1 MLQRTTPE
9 SVGIPSSAVNRFI
22 DSLAEL
28 DSVHSFMLLR
38 HGKVAAELWN
48 APYRPEVPH
57 ELFSLSKSFT
67 SVAIGFA
74 RQEGKLQL
82 DDKIAEFFRE
92 KLPADPDPR
101 FLRMTVRHLLTMSSG
116 HDRCALCYM
125 INQQEPDFVRSFF
138 RSPLV
143 YEPGSRFVY
152 NSGATYMLSALIRR
166 LTGEN
171 LTDYLRPRL
180 FEPLGFGEREWEKD
194 PEGTELGGWGFHLT
208 TEEIARFS
216 QLLLDGGRWEG
227 KQILPAD
234 YLAQATAFQ
243 IDNSMNT
250 QPDWKVGYGFQ
261 FWRCRHN
268 AFRGDGAFGQY
279 ALVMPDQDAALA
291 VTSGMRNMQ
300 SVLDRVWDILLP
312 AMQEAPLPEA
322 PAEQQALR
330 ARCACAAFPVLPGP
344 GRELV
349 LEAASFEANAPRRR
363 GAPDRIDVEFLP
375 PHTAP
380 ERAGRAAR
388 SRIRPTDRQPYPLR
402 LLTAPPDGGERRLAR
417 RRHARSAR
425 TSLRDPLPAADSD
438 PARRKAG
445 DLRTNCQS
453 ALFRPAGVAP
463 APGRGAKPVRGYFP
477 SRLRRIACRA
487 RAS

>member
-1 MLQRTTPE
+1 MLQRATPE
-9 SVGIPSSAVNRFI
+9 SVGLPSAAVNRFI

-28 DSVHSFMLLR
+28 DSVHSFILMR

-67 SVAIGFA
+67 SAAIGFA
-74 RQEGKLQL
+74 RQEGKLDL
-82 DDKIAEFFRE
+82 DDRIAEFFPE
-92 KLPADPDPR
+92 KLPEQPDPR

-125 INQQEPDFVRSFF
+125 INQQEPDFIKSFF

-152 NSGATYMLSALIRR
+152 NSGATYMLSALTRR
-166 LTGEN
+166 ITGEN
-171 LTDYLRPRL
+171 LTGYLRPRL
-180 FEPLGFGEREWEKD
+180 FAPLGFGERKWEKD
-194 PEGTELGGWGFHLT
+194 PEGIELGGWGFCLT
-208 TEEIARFS
+208 TEEIARFA
-216 QLLLDGGRWEG
+216 QLLLDGGKWEG
-227 KQILPAD
+227 RQILPAD
-234 YLAQATAFQ
+234 YLKMATAFQ

-250 QPDWKVGYGFQ
+250 QPDWKAGYGFQ

-268 AFRGDGAFGQY
+268 AYRGDGAFGQY

-312 AMQEAPLPEA
+312 AMADSPLAEA

-349 LEAASFEANAPRRR
+349 LEAGPFEANAPGVEELRVESNRSSCRLTLRRE
-363 GAPDRIDVEFLP
+363 GKEETLEAGFGSRIDN
-375 PHTAP
+375 HT
-380 ERAGRAAR
+380 RFG
-388 SRIRPTDRQPYPLR
+388 
-402 LLTAPPDGGERRLAR
+402 
-417 RRHARSAR
+417 
-425 TSLRDPLPAADSD
+425 
-438 PARRKAG
+438 
-445 DLRTNCQS
+445 C
-453 ALFRPAGVAP
+453 
-463 APGRGAKPVRGYFP
+463 
-477 SRLRRIACRA
+477 SRLRRMAASACWRDDDTLEVLA
-487 RAS
+487 HLYESPYRLRFLLRCEKGSVTFERNANLLFFGLAEWPLLRGEVRNR

>member
-1 MLQRTTPE
+1 MLQRATPE
-9 SVGIPSSAVNRFI
+9 SVGIPSLTVSRFI

-48 APYRPEVPH
+48 APYRPQVPH

-67 SVAIGFA
+67 SAAIGFA
-74 RQEGKLQL
+74 RQEGKLDL
-82 DDKIAEFFRE
+82 DDRIAEFFPE
-92 KLPADPDPR
+92 KLPEHSDPR

-125 INQQEPDFVRSFF
+125 INQQEPDFVKSFF

-166 LTGEN
+166 ITGEN
-171 LTDYLRPRL
+171 LTGYLRPRL
-180 FEPLGFGEREWEKD
+180 FAPLGFGEREWETD
-194 PEGTELGGWGFHLT
+194 PEGTELGGWGFRLT
-208 TEEIARFS
+208 TEEIARFA
-216 QLLLDGGRWEG
+216 QLLLDGGKWEG
-227 KQILPAD
+227 RQILPAD
-234 YLAQATAFQ
+234 YLEMATAFQ

-250 QPDWKVGYGFQ
+250 QPDWQVGYGFQ

-268 AFRGDGAFGQY
+268 AYRGDGAFGQY
-279 ALVMPDQDAALA
+279 ALVMPDQDVALA

-312 AMQEAPLPEA
+312 AMTDSPLAEA

-349 LEAASFEANAPRRR
+349 LEVDSFDANAPGVEALRVESNRSSCRLTLRRE
-363 GAPDRIDVEFLP
+363 GKEETLEAGFGSRIDN
-375 PHTAP
+375 
-380 ERAGRAAR
+380 
-388 SRIRPTDRQPYPLR
+388 
-402 LLTAPPDGGERRLAR
+402 
-417 RRHARSAR
+417 R
-425 TSLRDPLPAADSD
+425 TRF
-438 PARRKAG
+438 G
-445 DLRTNCQS
+445 C
-453 ALFRPAGVAP
+453 
-463 APGRGAKPVRGYFP
+463 
-477 SRLRRIACRA
+477 SRLRRMAASACWRDDDTLEVLA
-487 RAS
+487 HLYESPYRLRFLLRCESGSVTFERNANLLFFGLAEWPLLRGEVRNR

>member
-1 MLQRTTPE
+1 MLQRATPE
-9 SVGIPSSAVNRFI
+9 SVGIPSLTVSRFI

-28 DSVHSFMLLR
+28 DSVHSFILMR

-67 SVAIGFA
+67 SAAVGFA

-82 DDKIAEFFRE
+82 DDKIAEFFPE
-92 KLPADPDPR
+92 KLPEQPDPR

-171 LTDYLRPRL
+171 LTEYLRPRL
-180 FEPLGFGEREWEKD
+180 FAPLGFGEREWEKD
-194 PEGTELGGWGFHLT
+194 PEGTELGGWGFQLT
-208 TEEIARFS
+208 TEEIARFA
-216 QLLLDGGRWEG
+216 QLLLDGGKWDGR
-227 KQILPAD
+227 QILPAD
-234 YLAQATAFQ
+234 YLALATAFQ

-250 QPDWKVGYGFQ
+250 QPDWQVGYGFQ

-268 AFRGDGAFGQY
+268 AYRGDGAFGQY

-300 SVLDRVWDILLP
+300 SVLDRVWDILRP
-312 AMQEAPLPEA
+312 AMADSPLPEA

-349 LEAASFEANAPRRR
+349 LEADSFDVNAPGVEALRVESNRSSCRLTLRRN
-363 GAPDRIDVEFLP
+363 GQKEVLEAGFGSRIDN
-375 PHTAP
+375 
-380 ERAGRAAR
+380 
-388 SRIRPTDRQPYPLR
+388 
-402 LLTAPPDGGERRLAR
+402 
-417 RRHARSAR
+417 R
-425 TSLRDPLPAADSD
+425 TRF
-438 PARRKAG
+438 G
-445 DLRTNCQS
+445 C
-453 ALFRPAGVAP
+453 
-463 APGRGAKPVRGYFP
+463 
-477 SRLRRIACRA
+477 SRLRRMAASACWRDDDTLEVLA
-487 RAS
+487 HLYESPYRLRFLLRREGGRVTFERNANLLFFGLPEWPLLRGKVRNL

>member
-1 MLQRTTPE
+1 MLLRTTPE
-9 SVGIPSSAVNRFI
+9 SVGISSSVISRFI

-48 APYRPEVPH
+48 APYRPDVPH

-67 SVAIGFA
+67 SAAIGFA

-82 DDKIAEFFRE
+82 DDSVAEFFPE
-92 KLPADPDPR
+92 KLPRDPDPR

-125 INQQEPDFVRSFF
+125 INQHEPDFVKSFF

-152 NSGATYMLSALIRR
+152 NSGATYMLSAIIRR

-180 FEPLGFGEREWEKD
+180 FAPLGFGEREWEKD
-194 PEGTELGGWGFHLT
+194 PQGTELGGWGFRLT
-208 TEEIARFS
+208 TEEIARFA

-227 KQILPAD
+227 QQILPAD
-234 YLAQATAFQ
+234 YLELATSFQ
-243 IDNSMNT
+243 IDNSMNS
-250 QPDWKVGYGFQ
+250 QPDWQVGYGFQ

-268 AFRGDGAFGQY
+268 AYRGDGAFGQY

-312 AMQEAPLPEA
+312 AMQQDPLPEA
-322 PAEQQALR
+322 TVKQQALR
-330 ARCACAAFPVLPGP
+330 ARIACAAFPVLPGP
-344 GRELV
+344 GRECHWHATGFEPNSIGAEALRV
-349 LEAASFEANAPRRR
+349 ESTATSCRLILRRNGVEEFLEAGFGR
-363 GAPDRIDVEFLP
+363 RIDN
-375 PHTAP
+375 HT
-380 ERAGRAAR
+380 RFG
-388 SRIRPTDRQPYPLR
+388 
-402 LLTAPPDGGERRLAR
+402 
-417 RRHARSAR
+417 
-425 TSLRDPLPAADSD
+425 
-438 PARRKAG
+438 
-445 DLRTNCQS
+445 C
-453 ALFRPAGVAP
+453 
-463 APGRGAKPVRGYFP
+463 
-477 SRLRRIACRA
+477 SRLRRIA
-487 RAS
+487 ASAAWQDDGTLEVLAHLYETPYRLRFLIRCENGTMTLERNANLLFFGLEEWPLLHGRLSNA

>member
-1 MLQRTTPE
+1 MLLRTTPE
-9 SVGIPSSAVNRFI
+9 SVGISSSVISRFI

-48 APYRPEVPH
+48 APYRPDVPH

-67 SVAIGFA
+67 SAAIGFA

-82 DDKIAEFFRE
+82 DDSVAEFFPE
-92 KLPADPDPR
+92 KLPRDPDPR

-349 LEAASFEANAPRRR
+349 LEAASFEANAPGVEALRIESTLNSCRLTLRRNGQEEQLEAGFGR
-363 GAPDRIDVEFLP
+363 RIDNRTRFGCSQL
-375 PHTAP
+375 
-380 ERAGRAAR
+380 RRMAA
-388 SRIRPTDRQPYPLR
+388 SAAWHGDDTLEVLAHLYETPY
-402 LLTAPPDGGERRLAR
+402 
-417 RRHARSAR
+417 
-425 TSLRDPLPAADSD
+425 
-438 PARRKAG
+438 
-445 DLRTNCQS
+445 
-453 ALFRPAGVAP
+453 
-463 APGRGAKPVRGYFP
+463 
-477 SRLRRIACRA
+477 RLRILIRREGKQVTFERIANLLFFGLPEWPLLRGEV
-487 RAS
+487 RNR